1 MPKSCRPAQD
11 ASVWR
16 EFRAAR
22 AGFNA
27 RWTGFYRSQRFPSPP
42 AAGSW
47 PRPGQKCRRNFIPQ
61 ASSFRVETAKESPA
75 VRGAFSREDRLAYL
89 LIPEP
94 GPVGVSVDPLG
105 EEPAPMVLPDGFVVV
120 VEPGAVERDAPE
132 PVVVPAVPMPVPLTD
147 EPVLAPPAA
156 PPEAEPPAEPPPLCA
171 SAKVLVSARAV
182 ASAIVEIF
190 MVASFLR
197 CP

>member
-1 MPKSCRPAQD
+1 LRRIQCALDRLLAIPRVSSSARGWKLA
-11 ASVWR
+11 ASG
-16 EFRAAR
+16 AK
-22 AGFNA
+22 
-27 RWTGFYRSQRFPSPP
+27 YRS
-42 AAGSW
+42 
-47 PRPGQKCRRNFIPQ
+47 NIIPQ
-61 ASSFRVETAKESPA
+61 AWSFQVETAKESPA
-75 VRGAFSREDRLAYL
+75 VRGAFSRENRLAYL

-120 VEPGAVERDAPE
+120 VEPGAAERDAPE
-132 PVVVPAVPMPVPLTD
+132 PVVVLPEVPMPVPLTD

-171 SAKVLVSARAV
+171 SAKVLDSARAV

-197 CP
+197 CPWINRGAVLCSPLGW

>member
-1 MPKSCRPAQD
+1 LRRIQCALDRLLSIPTVSSPARGWKLAATGPKYQS
-11 ASVWR
+11 
-16 EFRAAR
+16 
-22 AGFNA
+22 
-27 RWTGFYRSQRFPSPP
+27 
-42 AAGSW
+42 
-47 PRPGQKCRRNFIPQ
+47 NFIPQ
-61 ASSFRVETAKESPA
+61 ASSFRVDTAKESPA
-75 VRGAFSREDRLAYL
+75 ARGAFSREDRLAYL

-105 EEPAPMVLPDGFVVV
+105 DEPAPMVLPDGFVVV

-132 PVVVPAVPMPVPLTD
+132 PVVVLPEVPMPVPLTE

-171 SAKVLVSARAV
+171 SAKVLDSARAV

>member
-1 MPKSCRPAQD
+1 M
-11 ASVWR
+11 
-16 EFRAAR
+16 
-22 AGFNA
+22 
-27 RWTGFYRSQRFPSPP
+27 
-42 AAGSW
+42 
-47 PRPGQKCRRNFIPQ
+47 
-61 ASSFRVETAKESPA
+61 
-75 VRGAFSREDRLAYL
+75 
-89 LIPEP
+89 PEP

-132 PVVVPAVPMPVPLTD
+132 PVVVPAAPIPVPVPLTD
-147 EPVLAPPAA
+147 EPAPAPPAA
-156 PPEAEPPAEPPPLCA
+156 PPEAEPAPPAPPPPLCA

>member
-1 MPKSCRPAQD
+1 M
-11 ASVWR
+11 
-16 EFRAAR
+16 R
-22 AGFNA
+22 AGQAFIDPD
-27 RWTGFYRSQRFPSPP
+27 GFFPRQQLK
-42 AAGSW
+42 AGRDRGEIPKQFHPLSVILPGSRRQKKA
-47 PRPGQKCRRNFIPQ
+47 PR
-61 ASSFRVETAKESPA
+61 
-75 VRGAFSREDRLAYL
+75 RGAFSGEDRLSYL
-89 LIPEP
+89 LMPEP

-132 PVVVPAVPMPVPLTD
+132 PVVVPAVPIPVPVPLTD
-147 EPVLAPPAA
+147 EPVPAPPAA
-156 PPEAEPPAEPPPLCA
+156 PPEAEPAPPAPPPPLCA

>member
-1 MPKSCRPAQD
+1 
-11 ASVWR
+11 
-16 EFRAAR
+16 
-22 AGFNA
+22 
-27 RWTGFYRSQRFPSPP
+27 
-42 AAGSW
+42 
-47 PRPGQKCRRNFIPQ
+47 
-61 ASSFRVETAKESPA
+61 
-75 VRGAFSREDRLAYL
+75 L

-120 VEPGAVERDAPE
+120 EPVAVERDAFE
-132 PVVVPAVPMPVPLTD
+132 PVVVLPEVPMPVPLTD
-147 EPVLAPPAA
+147 EPALAPPAA